1 MRRFVIES
9 VLKSGGA
16 VVLAVAALVG
26 TPPAWSSSLRPVN
39 LPQMVQ
45 QSDRIVVGRAVS
57 EWTGRD
63 ERGFPATRTT
73 FEVSQVLKGGP
84 LQKIEIKQL
93 GVTKVQPDG
102 LATWI
107 DGMPRYKQGT
117 EYLLFLNPDSIFGFT
132 MPVGAFQGAF
142 EVQRAEPGK
151 KAVLNGIGNANLLLG
166 LEPED
171 LARLG
176 LTADKF
182 PFVSRG
188 RGPLHLDELTGM
200 VERLGGIGK
209 GVSR

>member
-1 MRRFVIES
+1 MRRFSFQS
-9 VLKSGGA
+9 VLRKGGP
-16 VVLAVAALVG
+16 VVLAVTALVSA
-26 TPPAWSSSLRPVN
+26 PPAWSSSLRPVN

-45 QSDRIVVGRAVS
+45 QADRIVVGRAVS

-84 LQKIEIKQL
+84 LRKIEIKQL

-107 DGMPRYKQGT
+107 DGMPRYQQGS

-142 EVQRAEPGK
+142 EVRQAEPGK
-151 KAVLNGIGNANLLLG
+151 KVVLNAIGNANLLLG
-166 LEPED
+166 LEAED
-171 LARLG
+171 LARHG

-188 RGPLHLDELTGM
+188 RGPLHLDELAGM
-200 VERLGGIGK
+200 IERLGGK
-209 GVSR
+209 EVSR